1 MPEDWRGT
9 GVEWGVRSHLNSAN
23 PQTLLS
29 PAGFVAMVNKA
40 MSAKFERLVASA
52 EQLLKELPWPP
63 AFEKDK
69 FLTPDFTSLDV
80 LTFAGSGI
88 PAGINIPNC
97 ERPQARPLGP
107 SSMTVSPSPPGT
119 SISVAP
125 SSSTCSPGHEFPC
138 SIRHPRPS
146 LRSVTLDLCPSPLS
160 LPCFLQMTT

>member
-1 MPEDWRGT
+1 
-9 GVEWGVRSHLNSAN
+9 
-23 PQTLLS
+23 
-29 PAGFVAMVNKA
+29 MVNKA

-97 ERPQARPLGP
+97 E
-107 SSMTVSPSPPGT
+107 SPPP
-119 SISVAP
+119 P
-125 SSSTCSPGHEFPC
+125 SATWTPPPPHM
-138 SIRHPRPS
+138 
-146 LRSVTLDLCPSPLS
+146 
-160 LPCFLQMTT
+160 FLATN

>member
-1 MPEDWRGT
+1 
-9 GVEWGVRSHLNSAN
+9 
-23 PQTLLS
+23 
-29 PAGFVAMVNKA
+29 MVNKA

-97 ERPQARPLGP
+97 ELPQAPGA
-107 SSMTVSPSPPGT
+107 SVESPP
-119 SISVAP
+119 P
-125 SSSTCSPGHEFPC
+125 PPHSPGHPC
-138 SIRHPRPS
+138 PPRFAIPAC
-146 LRSVTLDLCPSPLS
+146 CPSS
-160 LPCFLQMTT
+160 RFLVCDP

>member
-1 MPEDWRGT
+1 MFSSLGPGA
-9 GVEWGVRSHLNSAN
+9 WGL
-23 PQTLLS
+23 QS
-29 PAGFVAMVNKA
+29 PAAWRNWGGYSGIPGFWQTTAPTTTTTTTGFVAMVNKA

-97 ERPQARPLGP
+97 E
-107 SSMTVSPSPPGT
+107 
-119 SISVAP
+119 
-125 SSSTCSPGHEFPC
+125 F
-138 SIRHPRPS
+138 
-146 LRSVTLDLCPSPLS
+146 
-160 LPCFLQMTT
+160 LP

>member
-1 MPEDWRGT
+1 
-9 GVEWGVRSHLNSAN
+9 
-23 PQTLLS
+23 
-29 PAGFVAMVNKA
+29 MVNKA

-97 ERPQARPLGP
+97 ELPPAPRSLHLGSPPLLLHTRLATIALL
-107 SSMTVSPSPPGT
+107 SSPSQP
-119 SISVAP
+119 VA
-125 SSSTCSPGHEFPC
+125 
-138 SIRHPRPS
+138 
-146 LRSVTLDLCPSPLS
+146 LV
-160 LPCFLQMTT
+160 